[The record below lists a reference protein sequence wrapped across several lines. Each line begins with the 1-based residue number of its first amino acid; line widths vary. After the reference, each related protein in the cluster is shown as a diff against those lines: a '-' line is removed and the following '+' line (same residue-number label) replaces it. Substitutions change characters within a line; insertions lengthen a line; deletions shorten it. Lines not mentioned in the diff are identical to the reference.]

1 MKKYKFVVFEL
12 TNRSEDVEASLN
24 YWGNKGYTLKNF
36 YVDDPHVQ
44 IIMEKEVCDW
54 GGDARTPQH

>member
-1 MKKYKFVVFEL
+1 MTKYEFVVFEL
-12 TNRSEDVEASLN
+12 TNRSKDVEDSLN
-24 YWGNKGYTLKNF
+24 CWGNKGYSLKNF

-44 IIMEKEVCDW
+44 IIMEKEVTNL